1 MDLAENAPSG
11 DGKSPALQ
19 MQGEGARGE
28 PGTGAQT
35 FPGEQAPCGGG
46 DAGPQISTVSPQ
58 PASGTLT
65 DGTGVQGP
73 PVPGCA
79 SATIE
84 PVGLQSVGNKLVH
97 EDWSLTVAHLIVH
110 LRSS

>member
-1 MDLAENAPSG
+1 VDFAGYAAASG
-11 DGKSPALQ
+11 HGTSPGLQ
-19 MQGEGARGE
+19 MQSWASDE

-35 FPGEQAPCGGG
+35 VPSEQAPCDGG
-46 DAGPQISTVSPQ
+46 DAGPQISTASPQ
-58 PASGTLT
+58 PASGKLT